1 MNEDEYLRAQMRRM
15 QNTGTPYTNV
25 SIGGGTVTSNPY
37 ANTNPYRPQSA
48 SASSSKQYSLAEVQ
62 LVGGEMIGMMITA
75 GPTLGQHL
83 TKQMGTDGYLYL
95 YNDNESLV
103 LKADRIV
110 AVKLTKMTTE

>member
-1 MNEDEYLRAQMRRM
+1 MDEDEIYKQARRV
-15 QNTGTPYTNV
+15 QKTSNLSSA
-25 SIGGGTVTSNPY
+25 SITSNPY
-37 ANTNPYRPQSA
+37 ISSNTHPYKLQSA
-48 SASSSKQYSLAEVQ
+48 GVSTGASSSKQYSLAEVQ

-75 GPTLGQHL
+75 GPALGQHL

>member
-1 MNEDEYLRAQMRRM
+1 MDEDESYKQARRM
-15 QNTGTPYTNV
+15 QKTSNL
-25 SIGGGTVTSNPY
+25 SSGGGTFMSNPY
-37 ANTNPYRPQSA
+37 GTYPYKPQPA

-83 TKQMGTDGYLYL
+83 TKQMGTDGYLYR

>member
-1 MNEDEYLRAQMRRM
+1 MNEDEIYKQARRM
-15 QNTGTPYTNV
+15 QNTGTPYTNI
-25 SIGGGTVTSNPY
+25 SIGGGTVTSDPY
-37 ANTNPYRPQSA
+37 LGTRVYKTQPA
-48 SASSSKQYSLAEVQ
+48 SAASSKQYSLAEVQ

>member
-1 MNEDEYLRAQMRRM
+1 MDEDEIYKQARRM
-15 QNTGTPYTNV
+15 EKTGNLY
-25 SIGGGTVTSNPY
+25 NPY
-37 ANTNPYRPQSA
+37 INSSTHPYKPQPA

>member
-1 MNEDEYLRAQMRRM
+1 MNEDEYLREQTRRM
-15 QNTGTPYTNV
+15 QTTG
-25 SIGGGTVTSNPY
+25 NPY
-37 ANTNPYRPQSA
+37 ANVSISGGNHIYNSSSAHPYRPQAA

>member
-1 MNEDEYLRAQMRRM
+1 MDEDELYKQARRM
-15 QNTGTPYTNV
+15 QKTGNLY
-25 SIGGGTVTSNPY
+25 NPY
-37 ANTNPYRPQSA
+37 INSSTHPYKPQSA

>member
-1 MNEDEYLRAQMRRM
+1 MDEDEIYKQARRM
-15 QNTGTPYTNV
+15 QNTGNPY
-25 SIGGGTVTSNPY
+25 SNPY
-37 ANTNPYRPQSA
+37 ISSSTHPYKPQSA
-48 SASSSKQYSLAEVQ
+48 SAASSKQYSLAEVQ